1 MRAIVVVGKSPTDYH
16 LLQHLKK
23 FLAKQRLPMT
33 PTCRHIYNTEH
44 PPPVSVSEDMGRNGR
59 GLLRNPLTSANTARG
74 TDPTSSGRPTQNLQT
89 RGTLCRNTR
98 VPVVI
103 TLCTSPT
110 LTGPL
115 PPRPHW
121 AN

>member
-1 MRAIVVVGKSPTDYH
+1 
-16 LLQHLKK
+16 
-23 FLAKQRLPMT
+23 
-33 PTCRHIYNTEH
+33 
-44 PPPVSVSEDMGRNGR
+44 MGRIGR
-59 GLLRNPLTSANTARG
+59 GLWRNLLPSANTARG
-74 TDPTSSGRPTQNLQT
+74 TDLASSGRLTQNLQT

-110 LTGPL
+110 LAGPL

-121 AN
+121 ATENSTLPGGHTKHRPLRAPGKSTWKTPDILTGLPLDTYKVQSTKLK

>member
-1 MRAIVVVGKSPTDYH
+1 
-16 LLQHLKK
+16 
-23 FLAKQRLPMT
+23 
-33 PTCRHIYNTEH
+33 
-44 PPPVSVSEDMGRNGR
+44 MGRDGR
-59 GLLRNPLTSANTARG
+59 GLLRNLLTSANTARG

-110 LTGPL
+110 LAGLL

-121 AN
+121 ATENSTLPGGNTKRRPHWASRNLDLESRQI